1 MSYEPTLWAK
11 GDKITAEKLNKA
23 ENAIAEL
30 SVQQE
35 EKEAQQFMIVRALL
49 KEEEEDL
56 EPKSGEQVRGQD
68 LQNLQAETY
77 ELDKTWAELKEAQ
90 DNGAFIIGVQKNG
103 LLSSVHVEL
112 FEHEGEESEYVVS
125 MSDETYMAFSEDGY
139 PYALEINQGE
149 NGSVDIDD
157 PSGTELK

>member
-1 MSYEPTLWAK
+1 MSYEPTLWVK

-30 SVQQE
+30 SVEQE

-56 EPKSGEQVRGQD
+56 EPKSGEQVRLG
-68 LQNLQAETY
+68 LELPNLQAETY

-90 DNGAFIIGVQKNG
+90 DNGEFIIGVQKNG

-112 FEHEGEESEYVVS
+112 FEHEEDESEYVVS
-125 MSDETYMAFSEDGY
+125 MSGETYMSFSEDGY
-139 PYALEINQGE
+139 PYALEISQGE
-149 NGSVDIDD
+149 NGDCY
-157 PSGTELK
+157 

>member
-1 MSYEPTLWAK
+1 MSYEPTLWVK

-30 SVQQE
+30 SAEQE

-56 EPKSGEQVRGQD
+56 EPNSDEQVRGLD
-68 LQNLQAETY
+68 LPNLQTETY

-90 DNGAFIIGVQKNG
+90 DNGTFIIGVQKNG

-112 FEHEGEESEYVVS
+112 FEHEDDESEYVVS
-125 MSDETYMAFSEDGY
+125 MPDETYVTFSEDGY
-139 PYALEINQGE
+139 PYALEISQDE
-149 NGSVDIDD
+149 NGGIDIDD
-157 PSGTELK
+157 PSGTELA